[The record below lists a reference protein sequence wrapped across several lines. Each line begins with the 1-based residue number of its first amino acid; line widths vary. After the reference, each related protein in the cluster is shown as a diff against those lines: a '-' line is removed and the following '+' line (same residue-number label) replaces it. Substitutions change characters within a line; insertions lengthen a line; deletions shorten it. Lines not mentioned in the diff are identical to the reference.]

1 MGNHTSSPEQLRAR
15 YVLEYTYR
23 RSLGPVTGRFLA
35 GLRDGHFYASKTK
48 AGRVV
53 VPPTEWDPET
63 GEPIAELV
71 EVAETG
77 TVTSWTWI
85 PEPRPR
91 HLLQKPFAWA
101 LVKLDGADTAILHA
115 VDAGSPDAMKTG
127 MRVRATWK
135 ETRTGSIT
143 DVVCFVP
150 DDAPASTEWPKSL
163 IGGGGDVAPIKSIKS
178 PIRFEYDVDAGRDK
192 SRFLRACIEGRL
204 IGGRCPKCTRVYT
217 PPRGCPTCGVETG
230 EEVAI
235 EDHGIVTTFCIVNVP
250 FEGQTMKLPYVYAS
264 IVLEGADVPIFHL
277 VDGIE
282 PSDVRMGLRVRAQWK
297 PVEARTHSLESIR
310 SFVPTGEPD
319 APFESYQEHL

>member
-1 MGNHTSSPEQLRAR
+1 MGNETEQLRAR

-23 RSLGPVTGRFLA
+23 RSLGPVLGRFLA
-35 GLRDGHFYASKTK
+35 GLRDGHVYAARTK
-48 AGRVV
+48 QGRVV
-53 VPPTEWDPET
+53 LPPTEWDPET
-63 GEPIAELV
+63 GEEIAELC
-71 EVAETG
+71 EVSEAG

-85 PEPRPR
+85 AEPRPR

-101 LVKLDGADTAILHA
+101 LVKLDGADTPILHA
-115 VDAGSPDAMKTG
+115 VDASPSAMKTG
-127 MRVRATWK
+127 MRVRARWK
-135 ETRTGSIT
+135 EQRTGAIT
-143 DVVCFVP
+143 DIACFVP
-150 DDAPASTEWPKSL
+150 DESAPSRDFPKP
-163 IGGGGDVAPIKSIKS
+163 IGEVAPIKSIKT
-178 PIRFEYDVDAGRDK
+178 PIRIDYDVDAGRDK
-192 SRFLRACIEGRL
+192 SRFLRACVDGRL
-204 IGGRCPKCTRVYT
+204 IGGRCPKCSRVYT

-235 EDHGIVTTFCIVNVP
+235 KDHGIVTTFCIVNVP

-264 IVLEGADVPIFHL
+264 IVLDGADVPIFHL

-297 PVEARTHSLESIR
+297 PREERTPSLESIK